1 MIMRPGILV
10 QHTGLPD
17 RSSPL
22 VRCDVAGV
30 MGFLPRNRWPES
42 ATRGDFLEI
51 ILRRERDLWDHP
63 DRPLFDAPSRRAI
76 HSFFENG
83 GDTAHLFVIC
93 VDDLQDLVSP
103 ASAEPVL
110 APLLDRL
117 REEEDIGI
125 LLAPTAAYLPS
136 RMSRKGDVT
145 CDGETLYGILLAH
158 CREMNNRFLLI
169 DAPDSLHGVALERWV
184 AGFRQRHQ
192 KTASYG
198 ALYYPWLMDGDERVP
213 PAAVVAGNMARLE
226 IDNRP
231 FGVAWPPANRTLRG
245 VSHCEIALSWD
256 EAGELSAQAI
266 NPLLVQPGRGM
277 VAFGARTLSSREQY
291 QYINSRRVLN
301 MIVEQLRRDNEWAVF
316 ETNNPH
322 LWDVLERDVGFRLA
336 EFAAGGMLV
345 AGPEDGENYS
355 VRCDRETNLPQLRDA
370 GQVNVEVRLRPV
382 GTIEHIVVDLR
393 IGDDGRVGG
402 V

>member
-1 MIMRPGILV
+1 MRPGILV

-30 MGFLPRNRWPES
+30 VGFLPRHRWPEG

-51 ILRRERDLWDHP
+51 ILRRERDLWEHP

-83 GDTAHLFVIC
+83 GDTAHLFVVC
-93 VDDLQDLVSP
+93 VDRLDDLVAP
-103 ASAEPVL
+103 ASAEPTL
-110 APLLDRL
+110 APLFYRL

-125 LLAPTAAYLPS
+125 LMAPAAAYFPS
-136 RMSRKGDVT
+136 RMSRTGTVT
-145 CDGETLYGILLAH
+145 CDAEALYGMLLAH
-158 CREMNNRFLLI
+158 CREMNNRFLMI
-169 DAPDSLHGVALERWV
+169 DAPDSLHGLALERWV
-184 AGFRQRHQ
+184 ADFRERHA
-192 KTASYG
+192 KHASYG
-198 ALYYPWLMDGDERVP
+198 AIYYPWLMDGDERVP

-226 IDNRP
+226 IDNP
-231 FGVAWPPANRTLRG
+231 PYGVSWPPANRTLRS
-245 VSHCEIALSWD
+245 VTHCEVDLSWEEAGALS
-256 EAGELSAQAI
+256 EQAI
-266 NPLLVQPGRGM
+266 NPLLVQPGRGL
-277 VAFGARTLSSREQY
+277 VAFGARTLATSEQFR
-291 QYINSRRVLN
+291 YINSRRVLN

-322 LWDVLERDVGFRLA
+322 LWDVLERDVGFRLDQ
-336 EFAAGGMLV
+336 FASGGMLV
-345 AGPEDGENYS
+345 GGSGGEEDYT
-355 VRCDRETNLPQLRDA
+355 VRCDRETNLPELRDA

-382 GTIEHIVVDLR
+382 GTVEHIVVDLR
-393 IGDDGRVGG
+393 IGDDGRAGG